1 VRQIE
6 VFALMPK
13 ARCSDRIASWF
24 DVRQVVFVPLHEAM
38 PWRFR
43 NACWVRGSDEDWL
56 FHQCQRITDA
66 LNKGE
71 VALAQIY
78 GLRIPIVELD
88 DQRLRRLAVAGVA
101 KWTFNP
107 GEPRIPKGEP
117 HAGEWTTGSGAAAA
131 PSGSSSADT
140 VANDG
145 DDEAGGDD
153 GSSDASP
160 APELSAIT
168 ADDASQGVDPIGSAG
183 GSPASSGPAIQYRII
198 EPGDGTGAPPSGGLA
213 ATVAAAEA
221 AAGSLLGQLSPET
234 MGGLVQLAARMSAP
248 TLFLGILFIPTNGSV
263 VVEGAVAGA
272 PDLSTS
278 YDRDT
283 GILQVWQDDGAGG
296 NILLDTGHIGVDGQF
311 YGNNGTAIGRALPNG
326 AIVDPDTLPGYRS
339 QSNTGPGAVVRPL
352 ALADTAAQPKL
363 CPDPGPDQ
371 PGARPKD
378 ILYQQYI
385 GMLVNGREL
394 PAGLAVNLVNP
405 ATGNIVHFDDCQLT
419 TGIMIDAKGTGYA
432 AILAQG
438 SDKFVWTQ
446 IQQKMLNQAD
456 AQLNA
461 ARDRPIE
468 WYFAEEPVADYVR
481 ALFYKND
488 LPITVIYAPRLR

>member
-1 VRQIE
+1 MLGPDCVLVRRTPGGFRAIARGDA
-6 VFALMPK
+6 VALQK
-13 ARCSDRIASWF
+13 CVLGA
-24 DVRQVVFVPLHEAM
+24 
-38 PWRFR
+38 
-43 NACWVRGSDEDWL
+43 GSDEDWL
-56 FHQCQRITDA
+56 FHQCQRITEA

-78 GLRIPIVELD
+78 GLRIPIGELD
-88 DQRLRRLAVAGVA
+88 NQRLRRLAVAGVA

-107 GEPRIPKGEP
+107 GEPRIPKGEL
-117 HAGEWTTGSGAAAA
+117 HAGEWTTGSGEAAV
-131 PSGSSSADT
+131 PPGSSSADT

-145 DDEAGGDD
+145 DDEGGGDD

-168 ADDASQGVDPIGSAG
+168 ADDASQINDPGGGGG
-183 GSPASSGPAIQYRII
+183 GSSASSGPAIQYRFV
-198 EPGDGTGAPPSGGLA
+198 EPGDGTGVPPSDGLA
-213 ATVAAAEA
+213 ATVVAAEA
-221 AAGSLLGQLSPET
+221 AAGSLLSLLSPET

-283 GILQVWQDDGAGG
+283 GILQVWQDDGTGKSVP
-296 NILLDTGHIGVDGQF
+296 LDTGHIGVDGLF
-311 YGNNGTAIGRALPNG
+311 YDRNGVAIGRALSNG
-326 AIVDPDTLPGYRS
+326 AVVDPDTLPGYRS
-339 QSNTGPGAVVRPL
+339 RSNAGTAFTEIQ

-378 ILYQQYI
+378 LEYQQYI
-385 GMLVNGREL
+385 STLVNGREL
-394 PAGLAVNLVNP
+394 PAGLAVNLINP
-405 ATGNIVHFDDCQLT
+405 LTGNLVHFDDCQLT
-419 TGIMIDAKGTGYA
+419 TGTMIDAKGTGYA

-438 SDKFVWTQ
+438 PGKFVWDQ
-446 IQQKMLNQAD
+446 IQQKMLTQAD
-456 AQLNA
+456 PQVNA
-461 ARDRPIE
+461 AQGRLIQ
-468 WYFAEEPVADYVR
+468 WYFAEAAVADYMR
-481 ALFYKND
+481 ALFFRNN
-488 LPITVIYAPRLR
+488 LPITVIYAPRPR